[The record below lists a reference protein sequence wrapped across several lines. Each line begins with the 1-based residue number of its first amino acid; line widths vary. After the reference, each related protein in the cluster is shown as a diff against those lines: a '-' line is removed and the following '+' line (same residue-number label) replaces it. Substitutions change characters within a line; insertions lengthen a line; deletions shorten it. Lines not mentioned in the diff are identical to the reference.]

1 MQLGKADKEEAASS
15 SSTNISLV
23 LPSSQQSQKKR

>member
-1 MQLGKADKEEAASS
+1 MQLGKADKEEAA

>member
-1 MQLGKADKEEAASS
+1 MQLGKADKEEAA
-15 SSTNISLV
+15 STNISLV